1 MAIGVLLICELVV
14 VWLSL
19 GSKTTWYGLRRQR
32 KLFGKMKLLQEK
44 LKNNLETYSYITAQ
58 EFIWTSNCVFNWF
71 YKNIFNFNTQ
81 YLAL

>member
-44 LKNNLETYSYITAQ
+44 LKNNLETYSYINAQ
-58 EFIWTSNCVFNWF
+58 EFIWSSNCVLTGST
-71 YKNIFNFNTQ
+71 KI
-81 YLAL
+81 YLISTHSI

>member
-19 GSKTTWYGLRRQR
+19 GRKTTWYGLRRQR

-44 LKNNLETYSYITAQ
+44 LKNNLEQLHHCSGVHL
-58 EFIWTSNCVFNWF
+58 VFRLCF
-71 YKNIFNFNTQ
+71 
-81 YLAL
+81 